1 MVQTFV
7 PGYQAEIIFDV
18 GGSDADLT
26 VVGNVLSM
34 DFTKNVL
41 PKPVFG
47 QQWRNS
53 ASGQISGS
61 VSCSGHVSVEIL
73 PLLLPLVELET
84 PIDFTIYVG
93 TEGGGI
99 DAGQYAGALVVG
111 SLSVSDDAE
120 GEWEFSI
127 DGETDGPVLFTP
139 PIP

>member
-47 QQWRNS
+47 QQ
-53 ASGQISGS
+53 
-61 VSCSGHVSVEIL
+61 
-73 PLLLPLVELET
+73 
-84 PIDFTIYVG
+84 
-93 TEGGGI
+93 
-99 DAGQYAGALVVG
+99 
-111 SLSVSDDAE
+111 
-120 GEWEFSI
+120 
-127 DGETDGPVLFTP
+127 
-139 PIP
+139 